1 MMAKLLRRHMAG
13 LLLLLIGL
21 ALAAPPPSDDADDD
35 ALLERILQRAQE
47 RASRATA
54 ASGAQRSPKAHDQGQ
69 GQRSAVVARSNTG
82 GASARHVAAR
92 SGGGGGGRRTRREY
106 QKESTDMQ
114 SLITQAL
121 FQEAQRD
128 RIRAADRDGKE
139 VITYLAANA
148 TAAQAM
154 QWPVTCD
161 LDFYS
166 KAYGTIPRCTPA
178 APDVC
183 KRVVRDDFASAS
195 HCQLLLEATEA
206 AMQNL
211 FHRGGSTSLAA
222 VHGKSAER
230 LGVKGLIIFNLLIN
244 KVKMQIIEDFGLD
257 FVFTSGALLTRLEGD
272 PPDDEWEMDR
282 GHIYWNAHVDK
293 ANIATYDY
301 SALLYLNNFGT
312 DFEGGEFEFIDNDAN
327 RVVEPRRGR
336 LITFTSGPEN
346 LHRVRRVDGGTRYVL
361 AMWFTCSERH
371 QYRDDDDESAEARL
385 AEAELMPAAAAAAE
399 AAEEKIAVLES
410 VNAELVSSNS
420 VLLRRSQQLQAELAL
435 ATASLKQAAAGGG
448 GGAGGGGRAGEEGG
462 KKTQR
467 DKKTQGEMLQEMALS
482 RRLSAEIE
490 FAKKR
495 LHAALS
501 RGGAGAVGTVDGGNR
516 RHSETL
522 SGPHPGAG
530 GDAGAGE
537 GGGGAAGAG
546 RVRRCYDL
554 ETCARAAKAGE
565 VGEGGDGGDAPGA
578 VWGGWGGA

>member
-1 MMAKLLRRHMAG
+1 MAKLLRRHMAG

-21 ALAAPPPSDDADDD
+21 ALAAPPPADDADDD

-92 SGGGGGGRRTRREY
+92 SGGGSSSSSRRTRREY

-139 VITYLAANA
+139 EITYLAANA

-161 LDFYS
+161 LDFYA

-183 KRVVRDDFASAS
+183 KRVVRDEFAPAS

-312 DFEGGEFEFIDNDAN
+312 DFEGGEFEFIDDDAN

-346 LHRVRRVDGGTRYVL
+346 LHRVRRVDRGTRYVL

-371 QYRDDDDESAEARL
+371 QYRDDDDESAAARL
-385 AEAELMPAAAAAAE
+385 AESEMVPAAAAAA
-399 AAEEKIAVLES
+399 AAEEIAALETA
-410 VNAELVSSNS
+410 NAELVSTNS
-420 VLLRRSQQLQAELAL
+420 VLLRRSQQLQAAC
-435 ATASLKQAAAGGG
+435 
-448 GGAGGGGRAGEEGG
+448 
-462 KKTQR
+462 
-467 DKKTQGEMLQEMALS
+467 
-482 RRLSAEIE
+482 IIYVYVYY
-490 FAKKR
+490 
-495 LHAALS
+495 HI
-501 RGGAGAVGTVDGGNR
+501 
-516 RHSETL
+516 
-522 SGPHPGAG
+522 
-530 GDAGAGE
+530 
-537 GGGGAAGAG
+537 
-546 RVRRCYDL
+546 YIYIYIYIYI
-554 ETCARAAKAGE
+554 
-565 VGEGGDGGDAPGA
+565 
-578 VWGGWGGA
+578 